1 MLISDAMFAEDIRLL
16 ILLIGA
22 TISSYTDLKEG
33 LIYDKVTYPMIALGV
48 LFISLDLF
56 FERNLY
62 YLLIPLV
69 IFLFSYLL
77 YFSGKLGGGDVK
89 IFLATALLLPYYR
102 GQPFLLSALLI
113 AALTSSLVISA
124 IILFKFFRIKKR
136 SKIVLSADLLRSI
149 ALGIVIL
156 LYFVALAYL
165 GTLNT
170 LALIIFSI
178 PLFSSLVFLAFRRQI
193 QECFFL
199 RWLSIDELEEDE
211 IIAKEFLDKSI
222 VSRLGLSMRGI
233 ISEKDKERLKSI
245 GITKLPVYRDLPP
258 FGPFLLFGI
267 AVSAFIPDLFLKLF
281 VA

>member
-1 MLISDAMFAEDIRLL
+1 MFAEDIRLL

-22 TISSYTDLKEG
+22 AISSYTDLKEG

-62 YLLIPLV
+62 YLLIPLA
-69 IFLFSYLL
+69 IFSFSYLL
-77 YFSGKLGGGDVK
+77 YFLGKLGGGDVK

-102 GQPFLLSALLI
+102 GQPFLLSALLV
-113 AALTSSLVISA
+113 AALASSLTISA
-124 IILFKFFRIKKR
+124 IMLFKFFRMSKR
-136 SKIVLSADLLRSI
+136 PKIELTGDLLRSV

-170 LALIIFSI
+170 FALIIFSI
-178 PLFSSLVFLAFRRQI
+178 PLFSSLVFLAFRKQI

-211 IIAKEFLDKSI
+211 IIAKEFLDKDI
-222 VSRLGLSMRGI
+222 ISRLGLSMRGI
-233 ISEKDKERLKSI
+233 ISEKDKERLKSM
-245 GITKLPVYRDLPP
+245 GIAKVPVYRDLPP
-258 FGPFLLFGI
+258 FGPFLLFGV
-267 AVSAFIPDLFLKLF
+267 AVSAFMPDLFLRLF